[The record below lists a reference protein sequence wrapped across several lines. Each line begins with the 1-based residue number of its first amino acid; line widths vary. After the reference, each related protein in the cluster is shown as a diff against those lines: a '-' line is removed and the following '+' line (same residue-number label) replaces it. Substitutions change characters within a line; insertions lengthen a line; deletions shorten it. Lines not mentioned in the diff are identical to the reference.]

1 MLFRAEKIHNDEEAQ
16 TQELLASFVEEF
28 GNVDAPTRSTA
39 EREIDLFM
47 DEIKQRHEKGDRRH
61 RVLLLKSTSEVDA
74 RRVCEPFGRLEVVER
89 ESEEVVRVTFSN
101 SQSAVSA
108 FRHLVRLEPQIEAN
122 IEGCV
127 GVVAPR
133 DPDVQRLI
141 DIVASHVADKGYRLE
156 QLLMLEKRG
165 EPCFDFLFHASDP
178 LNRYYRWRVWS
189 LLKGPTGA
197 LFQMQQGG
205 PTWVAP
211 IDDSASRT
219 EIGPGGQTLQDVEA
233 WRCRVRSLTL
243 QCRSVADAM
252 VFALDRWACA
262 SHVVTVLAEEVCATE
277 TPVEKRTAVLFLMS
291 DLLYNCVR
299 GPNPKAWVY
308 RSELEAVLP
317 TVFRSL
323 YLYIKTRGR
332 LETDSLRHAASQVLA
347 AWLEFGLYSTG
358 YIKGLEAVL
367 LLDKRKAAALMEL
380 PRDPLPLPDNVDV
393 DLLGDPLPEVLTQV
407 PYWLRLKYLEWQ
419 EYDDAKLER
428 LCRLQGLPLESRQ
441 ELLGLGHSEREKH
454 IRRLIFYE
462 TYQQLTH

>member
-1 MLFRAEKIHNDEEAQ
+1 
-16 TQELLASFVEEF
+16 
-28 GNVDAPTRSTA
+28 
-39 EREIDLFM
+39 M
-47 DEIKQRHEKGDRRH
+47 DEIKQRHEEGDRRH
-61 RVLLLKSTSEVDA
+61 RVLLLKGASEA
-74 RRVCEPFGRLEVVER
+74 EAQRVCEPFGRLEVVER
-89 ESEEVVRVTFSN
+89 KSEEEVRVTFAS

-108 FRHLVRLEPQIEAN
+108 FRHLKRLEPQIEAS

-141 DIVASHVADKGYRLE
+141 DIVACHVADKGHRLE

-165 EPCFDFLFHASDP
+165 EPRFDFLFHATDP

-189 LLKGPTGA
+189 LLKGPTGN

-211 IDDSASRT
+211 VDNSASRT
-219 EIGPGGQTLQDVEA
+219 EIGPGEQVLQDVEA
-233 WRCRVRSLTL
+233 WRARVGSLTL

-252 VFALDRWACA
+252 VFALDHWACA
-262 SHVVTVLAEEVCATE
+262 SQVVKVLADSVCTVDA
-277 TPVEKRTAVLFLMS
+277 PVEKRTAVLFLMS

-317 TVFRSL
+317 TVFRNL
-323 YLYIKTRGR
+323 HRYIKTSGR
-332 LETDSLRHAASQVLA
+332 LQTDSLRHAASQVLA
-347 AWLEFGLYSTG
+347 AWREFGLFSTR

-380 PRDPLPLPDNVDV
+380 PRDPLPPPANVDV
-393 DLLGDPLPEVLTQV
+393 DLLGDPLPEVLMQV

-441 ELLGLGHSEREKH
+441 ELQGLGHSEREKH
-454 IRRLIFYE
+454 IQRLVFYE